1 MIKLN
6 YWQEKELILN
16 MKENK
21 KQDSK
26 VKTNIQEKMQNEK
39 FIIILSLIVLI
50 ALVIGSVLGFVL
62 LSSGDADKTIRTS
75 KGKAKIVKSETSV
88 IEYETFD
95 NDLIS
100 LKIPKGWKVEVP
112 SVDYIHYTFKVYN
125 PNNPDYIMIFM
136 MKLEGFNKSEAAR
149 NWQKKYYPNQ
159 VFAKLPVINPQTTES
174 FYNVWNETA
183 EFVNTNNVKFE
194 YLPKLNEFSVI
205 DNLGTNVIGGDI
217 LRATYKNSNNDLIQ
231 GLFTASVKD
240 AGSYYVNSNIFNMFS
255 EKIDV
260 WTLNV
265 YNVILMTAP
274 DSEFINWQ
282 SILDNCLSTLEFSD
296 TFVNE
301 FNKEESNILST
312 IQANQKVYNEISD
325 MIMDSWEKR
334 NNSYDIISQ
343 KQSDATLGYERVYD
357 TDTGEIYKA
366 YNGFTDD
373 YDGTKY
379 QPITDDMY
387 TESISGT
394 IEK

>member
-1 MIKLN
+1 
-6 YWQEKELILN
+6 

-26 VKTNIQEKMQNEK
+26 VKTNIQEKMQNKK

-125 PNNPDYIMIFM
+125 PNNPDYMMIFM

>member
-26 VKTNIQEKMQNEK
+26 VKTNTQERMQNKK

-125 PNNPDYIMIFM
+125 PNNSDYMMIFM